1 MNAFICIFTM
11 KESAAAAK
19 AVGLLLVRKAIFEDY
34 NNLSSFFD
42 VPF

>member
-11 KESAAAAK
+11 KESAAAK
-19 AVGLLLVRKAIFEDY
+19 AVGGLLVRKAIFEDY